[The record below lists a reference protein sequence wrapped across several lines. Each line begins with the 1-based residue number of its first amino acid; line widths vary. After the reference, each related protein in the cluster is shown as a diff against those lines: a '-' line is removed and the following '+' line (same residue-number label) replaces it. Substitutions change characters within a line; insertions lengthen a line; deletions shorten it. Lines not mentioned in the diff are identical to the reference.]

1 MMLRSLLF
9 AFFLIVS
16 LCSAAVSAE
25 ESAPHDKLR
34 SITEA
39 ITSSLSSDKEQTSTE
54 KEEQNQKKSAV
65 VSDSDQKK
73 KKVIDKEKKSI
84 IKLLLH
90 RKNELDELL
99 KKNNIWSKIYSN
111 YHTYLY
117 LLDERK
123 ELGTKISSLEKK
135 KYITEKQKN
144 DLEAY
149 REKEKTIAGKLLL
162 LEEYKKDPFNEA
174 IKPEIIEDIPVVS
187 NPIAIITAISYK
199 KKLLTEQEEYNA
211 RYLSLKEIVDKLQE
225 ESKVLE
231 ELIKFDPD
239 EEQYREILTKVNE
252 RLKIFAPVLEIFKT
266 TQNVY
271 MKKIDEIKLKLK
283 REIKQEMRKSLS
295 IGATLLF
302 FFAFFLLG
310 RFLAHKY
317 MSDNDR
323 FYIINKVLNIT
334 FITLLVIILLF
345 SYIENVSYLVTVLGF
360 ASAGIAIAMKDWFM
374 SLMGWFVIM
383 IGGMIHVGDRVKFVK
398 DGTEYVGDI
407 VDISMMRMTLHEDV
421 TLTTYMH
428 NRRSGRIIFIPNNYV
443 FTDMIANYSHAGLKT
458 VWDGIDFMITFD
470 SDISK
475 ATSIAKEVTKKYSK
489 GYTDI
494 TRKQLNK
501 LRSSYSIR
509 NTNVEPRILS
519 FIEPY
524 GVKISAWYL
533 TNAYATLTLR
543 STISQEIIERIR
555 AEKSVSLAFPTQS
568 LYLDKDVRKPS
579 LPPEEGDEVDGV
591 RL

>member
-1 MMLRSLLF
+1 MMLRSLLL
-9 AFFLIVS
+9 AFFLIVP
-16 LCSAAVSAE
+16 LCSTAVTAE
-25 ESAPHDKLR
+25 ESTPLDQLKN
-34 SITEA
+34 IKEV
-39 ITSSLSSDKEQTSTE
+39 ITSGLSPDK
-54 KEEQNQKKSAV
+54 KQNQKKPAV
-65 VSDSDQKK
+65 NDGNNEEE
-73 KKVIDKEKKSI
+73 KEAVEEAKKSNT
-84 IKLLLH
+84 IKLLLQ
-90 RKNELDELL
+90 RKNELDESL

-111 YHTYLY
+111 YHTFLH
-117 LLDERK
+117 LTDEKK
-123 ELGTKISSLEKK
+123 ELDGKISSLEKRE
-135 KYITEKQKN
+135 YTTQKQKKN
-144 DLEAY
+144 LEVY
-149 REKEKTIAGKLLL
+149 KEKEKMIAEKLLL
-162 LEEYKKDPFNEA
+162 LEEYEKDAFSEV
-174 IKPEIIEDIPVVS
+174 IKPELIDDIPVVS
-187 NPIAIITAISYK
+187 NPIAIITAISYR
-199 KKLLTEQEEYNA
+199 KKLLTEQEEYNS
-211 RYLSLKEIVDKLQE
+211 RYLSLNQIVDKFQE

-231 ELIKFDPD
+231 ELIKLNPN
-239 EEQYREILTKVNE
+239 EEQYQEMLFSIND
-252 RLKIFAPVLEIFKT
+252 RLKIFVPVLEIFKT
-266 TQNVY
+266 TKNVY
-271 MKKIDEIKLKLK
+271 TKKIDEIKLELK
-283 REIKQEMRKSLS
+283 RVINQEMEKSLS
-295 IGATLLF
+295 IGAVLLF

-310 RFLAHKY
+310 KFLVHKY

-323 FYIINKVLNIT
+323 YYMINKALNFT
-334 FITLLVIILLF
+334 FVTLLVIILLF

-374 SLMGWFVIM
+374 SMMGWFVIV
-383 IGGMIHVGDRVKFVK
+383 IGGTIHVGDRVKFVK
-398 DGTEYVGDI
+398 DGVEYVGDI

-428 NRRSGRIIFIPNNYV
+428 NRRAGRMIFVPNNYI

-475 ATSIAKEVTKKYSK
+475 ATSIAKEVSKKYSK

-543 STISQEIIERIR
+543 SKISHEIIERIQ
-555 AEKSVSLAFPTQS
+555 AEKNVSLAFPTQS

-579 LPPEEGDEVDGV
+579 LPPEEGNEADGV
-591 RL
+591 QL

>member
-1 MMLRSLLF
+1 MMLRSLLL
-9 AFFLIVS
+9 AFFLIVP
-16 LCSAAVSAE
+16 LCSTAVTAE
-25 ESAPHDKLR
+25 ESTPLDQLKN
-34 SITEA
+34 IKEV
-39 ITSSLSSDKEQTSTE
+39 ITSGLSPDK
-54 KEEQNQKKSAV
+54 KQNQKKPAV
-65 VSDSDQKK
+65 NDGNNEEE
-73 KKVIDKEKKSI
+73 KEAVEEAKKSNT
-84 IKLLLH
+84 IKLLLQ
-90 RKNELDELL
+90 RKNELDESL

-111 YHTYLY
+111 YHTFLH
-117 LLDERK
+117 LTDEKK
-123 ELGTKISSLEKK
+123 ELDGKISSLEKRE
-135 KYITEKQKN
+135 YTTQKQKKN
-144 DLEAY
+144 LEVY
-149 REKEKTIAGKLLL
+149 KEKEKMIAEKLLL
-162 LEEYKKDPFNEA
+162 LEEYEKDAFSEV
-174 IKPEIIEDIPVVS
+174 IKPELIDDIPVVS
-187 NPIAIITAISYK
+187 NPIAIITAISYR
-199 KKLLTEQEEYNA
+199 KKLLTEQEEYNS
-211 RYLSLKEIVDKLQE
+211 RYLSLNQIVDKFQE

-231 ELIKFDPD
+231 ELIKLNPN
-239 EEQYREILTKVNE
+239 EEQYQEMLFSIND
-252 RLKIFAPVLEIFKT
+252 RLKIFVPVLEIFKT
-266 TQNVY
+266 TKNVY
-271 MKKIDEIKLKLK
+271 TKKIDEIKLELK
-283 REIKQEMRKSLS
+283 RVINQEMEKSLS
-295 IGATLLF
+295 IGAVLLF

-310 RFLAHKY
+310 KFLVHKY

-323 FYIINKVLNIT
+323 YYMINKALNFT
-334 FITLLVIILLF
+334 FVTLLVIILLF

-374 SLMGWFVIM
+374 SMMGWFVIV
-383 IGGMIHVGDRVKFVK
+383 IGGTIHVGDRVKFVK
-398 DGTEYVGDI
+398 DGVEYVGDI

-428 NRRSGRIIFIPNNYV
+428 NRRAGRMIFVPNNYI

-475 ATSIAKEVTKKYSK
+475 ATSIAKEVSKKYSK

-543 STISQEIIERIR
+543 SKISHEIIERIQ

-579 LPPEEGDEVDGV
+579 LPPEEGDEADGV
-591 RL
+591 QL